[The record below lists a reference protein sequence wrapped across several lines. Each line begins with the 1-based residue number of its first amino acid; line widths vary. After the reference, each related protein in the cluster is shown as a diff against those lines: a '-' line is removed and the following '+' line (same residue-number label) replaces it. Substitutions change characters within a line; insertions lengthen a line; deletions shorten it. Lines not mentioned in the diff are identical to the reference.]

1 MKKSTLRPGLLVS
14 LKTAI
19 HGNVNYRVNEIEE
32 DHLDADGVRR
42 ATWQTERTIRDP
54 KEHEE
59 AIKIRTRCR
68 SLVTGVCSP
77 SSFGLLCP
85 EAWEGR
91 LADAALE
98 AQELVAE
105 FNGRASQTRISV
117 YVLVGRIAE
126 SDSEAVRAINSDI
139 RELIE
144 TMEQGLRSLDVKSVR
159 EAASRARSLGAM
171 LSEEASEQVQEAI
184 QMARRA
190 AREIVKAGEAGEAEI
205 NREALDTLARA
216 RTSFLDLDGGRE
228 VAVPTTVGRGID
240 LPLAAAAGD
249 DEFSDDD
256 LPDFSRPVVRNL
268 DFDLGN

>member
-54 KEHEE
+54 VEHEE

-68 SLVTGVCSP
+68 SLVTGVCST

-91 LADAALE
+91 LADAVEE
-98 AQELVAE
+98 AQELVSE
-105 FNGRASQTRISV
+105 FNGRATLTRISV

-144 TMEQGLRSLDVKSVR
+144 TMESGLRGLDVKSVR

-171 LSEEASEQVQEAI
+171 LSEEASEQVAEAI

-205 NREALDTLARA
+205 SREALDTLARA
-216 RTSFLDLDGGRE
+216 RVSFLDLDGERE

-240 LPLAAAAGD
+240 LPMAAS
-249 DEFSDDD
+249 DEFTDDD
-256 LPDFSRPVVRNL
+256 LPDFSRPAVRNL

>member
-14 LKTAI
+14 LKTSI
-19 HGNVNYRVNEIEE
+19 HGNVAYRVNEIEE

-54 KEHEE
+54 AEHEE

-126 SDSEAVRAINSDI
+126 SRQRSGARD
-139 RELIE
+139 
-144 TMEQGLRSLDVKSVR
+144 QLRH
-159 EAASRARSLGAM
+159 
-171 LSEEASEQVQEAI
+171 
-184 QMARRA
+184 
-190 AREIVKAGEAGEAEI
+190 
-205 NREALDTLARA
+205 
-216 RTSFLDLDGGRE
+216 
-228 VAVPTTVGRGID
+228 P
-240 LPLAAAAGD
+240 
-249 DEFSDDD
+249 
-256 LPDFSRPVVRNL
+256 
-268 DFDLGN
+268 

>member
-1 MKKSTLRPGLLVS
+1 
-14 LKTAI
+14 
-19 HGNVNYRVNEIEE
+19 
-32 DHLDADGVRR
+32 
-42 ATWQTERTIRDP
+42 
-54 KEHEE
+54 
-59 AIKIRTRCR
+59 
-68 SLVTGVCSP
+68 
-77 SSFGLLCP
+77 
-85 EAWEGR
+85 
-91 LADAALE
+91 
-98 AQELVAE
+98 
-105 FNGRASQTRISV
+105 
-117 YVLVGRIAE
+117 
-126 SDSEAVRAINSDI
+126 
-139 RELIE
+139 
-144 TMEQGLRSLDVKSVR
+144 
-159 EAASRARSLGAM
+159 
-171 LSEEASEQVQEAI
+171 VQEAI

>member
-1 MKKSTLRPGLLVS
+1 MRKSTLRPGLLVS
-14 LKTAI
+14 LKTSI
-19 HGNVNYRVNEIEE
+19 HGNVAYRVNEIEE

-54 KEHEE
+54 EEHEE

-68 SLVTGVCSP
+68 SLVTGVCSV

-91 LADAALE
+91 LADAVEE

-105 FNGRASQTRISV
+105 FNARASLTRISV

-139 RELIE
+139 RELLD
-144 TMEQGLRSLDVKSVR
+144 TMEGGLRSLDVKSVR
-159 EAASRARSLGAM
+159 EAATRARSLGAM
-171 LSEEASEQVQEAI
+171 LSEDASEQVQDAI

-190 AREIVKAGEAGEAEI
+190 ARAIVKAGEEGEVEI
-205 NREALDTLARA
+205 SREALDTLARA
-216 RTSFLDLDGGRE
+216 RTSFLDLDDARE
-228 VAVPTTVGRGID
+228 VAVPATVGRGID
-240 LPLAAAAGD
+240 LPMVAA
-249 DEFSDDD
+249 DEFGDDD
-256 LPDFSRPVVRNL
+256 LPDFSVPVRRV